1 MGENAFRTRGYLR
14 IFASYYKPHWKLFAL
29 DMVCALCIC
38 LVDLTFPVASRY
50 SMQNL
55 LPGRQFG
62 AFFAVM
68 ALLALAYVLK
78 GVFYYIITYWGHLL
92 GVRMEADIRR
102 DLFTH
107 MQKLSFSF
115 YDKNR
120 TGQLMSR
127 VTGDLFEITELAHH
141 GPEDLFISTI
151 SLVGCFIILCT
162 INIPLTL
169 IIFAFIPLM
178 IWFSVYIRKE
188 MNAAFLRTRQ
198 EMAEIN
204 ANLENSISGI
214 RVSRSYVSGSHEAE
228 KFKGYNDRFQKAR
241 GESYRVMAKF
251 FSTTGFFTDFMY
263 LVVLVAGGLFFFYGK
278 INVGD
283 FTAYLLYV
291 NMFLNPVRKLINI
304 FEQLQN
310 GMTGFQRFEE
320 LMSQQEEQESPDA
333 KELKDVKGSI
343 DFDHVSFQYETTKDE
358 DARHMVIRDLSMH
371 IDPGKTVALVGP
383 SGGGKTTLCHL
394 IPRFYEVTEGKI
406 SIDGQDITTLTRD
419 SLRQNIGMVAQDVF
433 LFTGT
438 IKENIAY
445 GNLDASDEEIME
457 AAKKANIHDYI
468 MTLPDGYDTYVGERG
483 VKLSGGQKQRISI
496 ARVFLKDPS
505 ILILDEATSALDNAT
520 EMLIQQSLEEL
531 AKGRTSII
539 VAHRLS
545 TIKNAD
551 EIIVIT
557 DEGIKER
564 GSHEE
569 LLALNGIYAGLYQ
582 YQFRQ

>member
-1 MGENAFRTRGYLR
+1 MSKIRHF
-14 IFASYYKPHWKLFAL
+14 IQYYKPHRRLFCA
-29 DMVCALCIC
+29 DMICAFIVAIADLFYPMIAKNMINDYVPNRQLRLLLIWGGVL
-38 LVDLTFPVASRY
+38 LVIY
-50 SMQNL
+50 L
-55 LPGRQFG
+55 LKAGLNWFIQ
-62 AFFAVM
+62 
-68 ALLALAYVLK
+68 
-78 GVFYYIITYWGHLL
+78 YYGHIV
-92 GVRMEADIRR
+92 GVRMQADMRR
-102 DLFTH
+102 DVFKRL
-107 MQKLSFSF
+107 QKLPFSF
-115 YDKNR
+115 FDEHK
-120 TGQLMSR
+120 TGSIMSR
-127 VTGDLFEITELAHH
+127 VVNDLMDITELAHH

-178 IWFSVYIRKE
+178 IWFSVYVRKE

-214 RVSRSYVSGSHEAE
+214 RVSRSYVSGAHEAE
-228 KFKGYNDRFQKAR
+228 KFRGYNDRFQKAR

-278 INVGD
+278 IDTGS

-310 GMTGFQRFEE
+310 GMTGFERFEE
-320 LMSQQEEQESPDA
+320 LMAQEEEPEDPNA
-333 KELKDVKGSI
+333 KELENVKGAI
-343 DFDHVSFQYETTKDE
+343 DFDHVSFQYESSKE
-358 DARHMVIRDLSMH
+358 DKERMVIRDLSMH
-371 IDPGKTVALVGP
+371 IEPGRTVALVGP

-394 IPRFYEVTEGKI
+394 IPRFYEVTSGQI
-406 SIDGQDITTLTRD
+406 RIDGQDITTLTRD
-419 SLRQNIGMVAQDVF
+419 SLRRNIGMVAQDVF

-438 IKENIAY
+438 IRENIAY
-445 GNLDASDEEIME
+445 GNLDASDEEIIE

-468 MTLPDGYDTYVGERG
+468 LTLPDGYDTYVGERG

-496 ARVFLKDPS
+496 ARVFLKNPS

-520 EMLIQQSLEEL
+520 EMLIQQSLEKL
-531 AKGRTSII
+531 AEGRTSII

-569 LLALNGIYAGLYQ
+569 LLAKNGVYAGLYR
-582 YQFRQ
+582 YQFRE